1 MKKLLLLLVCLMLAC
16 CAAGAENLAANPGF
30 ELEDGEDVPEC
41 WYTDAWKGSSSIFET
56 LDDGGENVLHIF
68 SFESNDARWVQDI
81 PVEPDTVY
89 QISCLVKAATD
100 GTGRGANISILNS
113 NAVSASVYDTEDEW
127 QEVRLSGRTGKDQ
140 YEISLA
146 LRLGGY
152 GGDCAGE
159 AWFKN
164 ISVTESESG
173 SAGASFATFAPS
185 SYTEADIGAEELPE
199 RQTEK
204 WTLYACLCGI
214 AMICLYNSVKRR
226 PADGKGLSAAQG
238 YACFGALAL
247 LGLAVRCYYA
257 WTVRGYSTDI
267 NCFAYWGVQFCDKGF
282 RFYATDGFCDYPP
295 VYMALL
301 GLVSALR
308 RLFGFGYQSAEHIL
322 LIKLFPILADLCTA
336 WLIYH
341 LFSKNRGW
349 GRGLLLAAAV
359 LFNPAYL
366 ADSAAWGQADSL
378 LALLICL
385 TVYFAVSDR
394 WYLALPV
401 FVLAAM
407 TKPQA
412 LLFGPV
418 GLIFLLPEL
427 RDRKALIRAGIGLA
441 AALIVMYF
449 GSLPFA
455 FYEAEFTGEAF
466 TLLTPVTWLFK
477 QLMGATEGYKYLT
490 VNACN
495 LYQALDFNWVRLDES
510 GGWETFSWVM
520 LAASYIYAAV
530 LAFAGRDKK
539 HLPLVGAALMCL
551 IYAFAPMMHER
562 YLFCALP
569 LLLMGYIYSR
579 DRRVLWS
586 FILVSCTQMLNII
599 LVLQWGTTPGF
610 EAYGHLVSSEHLIN
624 AVLGAANVTG
634 ALFTAYAAFDIII
647 LKHVKTLEPAGED
660 VSKRYALKPTGR
672 LLNLTKIDCLIM
684 AGVTVAYSL
693 LAFINLGTTSSPQS
707 AYVSQ
712 KYMEQVTIDLGDIKT
727 YRFTYFG
734 GISGSTFTVELS
746 NDGEHWTEGNYAEYS
761 EGLMYRWLWYT
772 PKNHEGGSFSDAYAL
787 DRREDTGEQGARVT
801 YKNGEFSPTQTS
813 RYLRMTVMG
822 SQLVLNEVA
831 FIDVD
836 SETLYQVAGVTSSN
850 DNPTVG
856 ALIDEQDTVKLTP
869 SYYNGMY
876 FDEIYHARTAYELLN
891 GYRSD
896 RILEW
901 SHPHLGKLI
910 IALGIKLFGMTP
922 FGWRFSGALFG
933 VLMLPVMYLLVKLL
947 TKKTPLAAAAMGL
960 LALDSMHFTQTR
972 IATIDTYPVFFI
984 MLMYLF
990 MFMYFKMNMH
1000 TDKLYKTFIP
1010 LGLSGLMFA
1019 FACASKWTGIY
1030 AGAGLAVIFF
1040 ISVYRRF
1047 KEYLANRE
1055 TNPEAVRGFWRKLIL
1070 TLAFCVAFFI
1080 AVPLL
1085 VYYFSY
1091 YWHFRTSGGLSLD
1104 KVWQLQQQMYGYHT
1118 NLVDTHFFRSPWYEW
1133 PLIVKP
1139 MWYYS
1144 SDIQYLGYGTVSS
1157 ISAMG
1162 NPAVWWTGLAAL
1174 IVCILLLAFD
1184 RKWDDTLM
1192 LTVIGFMS
1200 QFLPWV
1206 LVPRSTYI
1214 YHYFASVIF
1223 IIICIALVLG
1233 KVSRLNRQAA
1243 RYAGITLLILA
1254 AGLFAMFYPLES
1266 GLPCA
1271 YSYALNLRWF
1281 KWYNFEP
1288 QYFAGW

>member
-1 MKKLLLLLVCLMLAC
+1 MKRKMLALLC
-16 CAAGAENLAANPGF
+16 VLLACFTAVAENLVLNPGF
-30 ELEDGEDVPEC
+30 ELEPGESEPQC
-41 WYTDAWKGSSSIFET
+41 WYTDAWKRSSSIFEP
-56 LDDGGENVLHIF
+56 LEEDGGNVLHIF

-81 PVEPDTVY
+81 SVEPNTVY

-100 GTGRGANISILNS
+100 GSGRGANISILNS
-113 NAVSASVYDTEDEW
+113 GATSSSVYDTEGEW
-127 QEVRLSGRTGKDQ
+127 QEVRLNGKTGKDQ

-159 AWFKN
+159 AWFKD
-164 ISVTESESG
+164 ISVVKSG
-173 SAGASFATFAPS
+173 GSGAVSFATFEPS
-185 SYTEADIGAEELPE
+185 SYTNEDTDVDELPE

-204 WTLYACLCGI
+204 WTLYACLC
-214 AMICLYNSVKRR
+214 AAVMIYLYNSVKRR
-226 PADGKGLSAAQG
+226 PAGSDGTGMIKGCAWFCVL
-238 YACFGALAL
+238 LI
-247 LGLAVRCYYA
+247 LGLFVRGYYA
-257 WTVRGYSTDI
+257 FTVRGYSTDI
-267 NCFAYWGVQFCDKGF
+267 NCFAYWGELFYERGF

-308 RLFGFGYQSAEHIL
+308 RLLGLEYLSAGHIA
-322 LIKLFPILADLCTA
+322 LIKLFPILSDAATA
-336 WLIYH
+336 WLVYS
-341 LFSKNRGW
+341 LFSKRRGW
-349 GRGLLLAAAV
+349 GRGLLIAAAV

-385 TVYFAVSDR
+385 TVYLAVSDR
-394 WYLALPV
+394 WFAALPV
-401 FVLAAM
+401 FALAAM

-412 LLFGPV
+412 LLFGPI
-418 GLIFLLPEL
+418 GLVFMLPGL
-427 RDRKALIRAGIGLA
+427 RDGKKRIKAGTGLLCALLI
-441 AALIVMYF
+441 MYL

-455 FYEAEFTGEAF
+455 LHSAEYAGETS
-466 TLLTPVTWLFK
+466 TLFTPVSWLFG
-477 QLMGATEGYKYLT
+477 QLMGATGGYRHMT

-495 LYQALDFNWVRLDES
+495 LYQIFGFNWMELSQS
-510 GGWETFSWVM
+510 GGWETFSWIM
-520 LAASYIYAAV
+520 LGASYLYAAY
-530 LAFAGRDKK
+530 LAWAGKSVK
-539 HLPLVGAALMCL
+539 HLPLAGAVLMCL

-569 LLLMGYIYSR
+569 LLLIGYVYSR

-586 FILVSCTQMLNII
+586 FMLFTCTQMLNII

-610 EAYGHLVSSEHLIN
+610 EVYGHLVGSEHALN
-624 AVLGAANVTG
+624 AILGAANVLG
-634 ALFTAYAAFDIII
+634 ALFIAYTAFDVIV
-647 LKHVKTLEPAGED
+647 LKHVKTLEPEGEPATRQY
-660 VSKRYALKPTGR
+660 VLKPTVRVLR
-672 LLNLTKIDCLIM
+672 LTRTDCIIM
-684 AGVTVAYSL
+684 AAVTVAYSF

-707 AYVSQ
+707 AYVSE
-712 KYMEQVTIDLGDIKT
+712 KYKEQVTFDLGEIKT

-734 GISGSTFTVELS
+734 GISGSTFTVALS
-746 NDGEHWTEGNYAEYS
+746 NDAEHWTEENYAYYE
-761 EGLMYRWLWYT
+761 EGAMYRWLWYA
-772 PKNHEGGSFSDAYAL
+772 PKSHEGGTFADAIASN
-787 DRREDTGEQGARVT
+787 RREDTGDGGARVT
-801 YKNGEFSPTQTS
+801 YKSGEFDPLQTS
-813 RYLRMTVMG
+813 RYLRITVMG
-822 SQLVLNEVA
+822 SKLVLNEAA

-836 SETLYQVAGVTSSN
+836 NETLYPVVSLTGST
-850 DNPTVG
+850 DNPTAQ
-856 ALIDEQDTVKLTP
+856 ALIDEQDTVKLIP

-876 FDEIYHARTAYELLN
+876 FDEIYHARTAFELIN
-891 GYRSD
+891 GCRSD
-896 RILEW
+896 EILEW

-933 VLMLPVMYLLVKLL
+933 VMMLPLMYLLVKLL
-947 TKKTPLAAAAMGL
+947 TKKTPLAAVASLL
-960 LALDSMHFTQTR
+960 LALDSLHFTQTR

-990 MFMYFKMNMH
+990 MFMYYRMNMH
-1000 TDKLYKTFIP
+1000 ADRLWKTLIP
-1010 LGLSGLMFA
+1010 LGLSGVMFG

-1040 ISVYRRF
+1040 MSVGKRIN
-1047 KEYLANRE
+1047 EYLIFRKDS
-1055 TNPEAVRGFWRKLIL
+1055 PQQVRYFWWKLAF
-1070 TLAFCVAFFI
+1070 TLAFCVVFFI
-1080 AVPLL
+1080 IVPLL
-1085 VYYFSY
+1085 IYYFSY
-1091 YWHFRTSGGLSLD
+1091 YWHFRTSGGLSVA
-1104 KVWQLQQQMYGYHT
+1104 KVWELQQQMYGYHT

-1162 NPAVWWTGLAAL
+1162 NPAVWWTGLVAL
-1174 IVCILLLAFD
+1174 IVCILILAFD
-1184 RKWDDTLM
+1184 KKRNEAVM

-1233 KVSRLNRQAA
+1233 RLVKLSRITAKITGL
-1243 RYAGITLLILA
+1243 TLLVA
-1254 AGLFAMFYPLES
+1254 AAVLFIMFYPLES

-1281 KWYNFEP
+1281 NWYNFEP
-1288 QYFAGW
+1288 QYYGGW